1 MGVSPRIKRLLSLGV
16 SFTSGEGVLQVL
28 QAVNGLLLVWLLSVE
43 DFAVYAVFTA
53 AMGFASQML
62 GFGITPTII
71 SLVGMDFQDKAKVGR
86 YLMAGSSLRL
96 WMLLIV
102 SPLGLAILWFSSL
115 KIGIPLTSIALLSG
129 LLVGANYLSSQI
141 DLFCAP
147 LQMLGR
153 VGTLYRCL
161 ALGEVLRILLTL
173 LLWAAHLLSVSS
185 AVVASVIV
193 LAISYGSLRIMTR
206 SHFLKPCTPPL
217 TERQQLVD
225 LVMPSLPNALFG
237 AFQGQIMIFIS
248 AMLGNT
254 QQIAAVGALG
264 RLARLVSFLS
274 AANPMIV
281 GPAFAKMGEAAFWR
295 RVPFILLA
303 ASLISCCIAISGFFF
318 PELLIQIIG
327 EKYRHL
333 ASVVWL
339 VTLGAGLIYFLN
351 VLGTMRTFRR
361 WIAWW
366 ASFAT
371 IVLVLAAQSGAL
383 LCFNME
389 TISGVLMLGIFAT
402 LARIAMVFVLM
413 AVARFRPSWLRSE
426 KPQVLPANA

>member
-1 MGVSPRIKRLLSLGV
+1 MERLLRLGV
-16 SFTSGEGVLQVL
+16 SFTSGEGILQVL

-53 AMGFASQML
+53 AMGFASHML

-102 SPLGLAILWFSSL
+102 SPLGLAIFWFLSL
-115 KIGIPLTSIALLSG
+115 KIGIPVTSIVLLSG

-161 ALGEVLRILLTL
+161 ALGEVVRILLTL
-173 LLWAAHLLSVSS
+173 LLWAAHLLSVGS

-193 LAISYGSLRIMTR
+193 LAISYGSLLIMTR
-206 SHFLKPCTPPL
+206 SHFLKPCIPPL
-217 TERQQLVD
+217 KERQQLVD
-225 LVMPSLPNALFG
+225 LVLPSLPNALFG

-281 GPAFAKMGEAAFWR
+281 GPAFAKMSEAAFWR
-295 RVPFILLA
+295 RLPFILLA
-303 ASLISCCIAISGFFF
+303 ASLISCCIAFSGFFF
-318 PELLIQIIG
+318 PELLIKIIG

-339 VTLGAGLIYFLN
+339 VTLGSGLIYFLN

-361 WIAWW
+361 WVAWW
-366 ASFAT
+366 ASFTT
-371 IVLVLAAQSGAL
+371 ILLVLAAQSGAL

-402 LARIAMVFVLM
+402 LARIVMVFVLM
-413 AVARFRPSWLRSE
+413 ATAKFRPSWLRSE
-426 KPQVLPANA
+426 KPPIIPSNA

>member
-1 MGVSPRIKRLLSLGV
+1 MGISPRIERLLRLGV
-16 SFTSGEGVLQVL
+16 SFTSGEGILQVL

-53 AMGFASQML
+53 AMGFASHML

-115 KIGIPLTSIALLSG
+115 KIGIPVTSIVLLSG

-161 ALGEVLRILLTL
+161 ALGEVVRILLTL
-173 LLWAAHLLSVSS
+173 LLWAAHLLSVGS

-193 LAISYGSLRIMTR
+193 LAISYGSLLIMTR
-206 SHFLKPCTPPL
+206 SHFLKPCIPPL
-217 TERQQLVD
+217 KERQQLVD
-225 LVMPSLPNALFG
+225 LVLPSLPNALFG

-281 GPAFAKMGEAAFWR
+281 GPAFAKMSEAAFWR
-295 RVPFILLA
+295 RLPFILLA
-303 ASLISCCIAISGFFF
+303 ASLISCCIAFSGFFF
-318 PELLIQIIG
+318 PELLIKIIG

-339 VTLGAGLIYFLN
+339 VTLGSGLIYFLN

-361 WIAWW
+361 WVAWW

-371 IVLVLAAQSGAL
+371 ILLVLAAQSGAL

-402 LARIAMVFVLM
+402 LARVVMVFVLM
-413 AVARFRPSWLRSE
+413 AAAKFRPLWLRSE
-426 KPQVLPANA
+426 KPQILPSNA

>member
-1 MGVSPRIKRLLSLGV
+1 MERLLRLGV

-53 AMGFASQML
+53 AMGFASHML

-86 YLMAGSSLRL
+86 FLTAGSSLRL
-96 WMLLIV
+96 WILLIV

-115 KIGIPLTSIALLSG
+115 KIGIPVTSIVLLSG

-161 ALGEVLRILLTL
+161 ALGEVVRILLVL
-173 LLWAAHLLSVSS
+173 SLWAAHFLSVGS

-193 LAISYGSLRIMTR
+193 LAISYGSLLIMTR
-206 SHFLKPCTPPL
+206 SHFQKPCIPPL
-217 TERQQLVD
+217 KERQQLVD
-225 LVMPSLPNALFG
+225 LVLPSLPNALFG

-281 GPAFAKMGEAAFWR
+281 GPAFAKMSEAAFWR
-295 RVPFILLA
+295 RLPFILLV
-303 ASLISCCIAISGFFF
+303 ASLISCIIAFSGFFY

-371 IVLVLAAQSGAL
+371 ILLVLAAQSGAL

-402 LARIAMVFVLM
+402 LARIVMVFVLM
-413 AVARFRPSWLRSE
+413 AAAKFRPSWLRSE
-426 KPQVLPANA
+426 KPQILPSNA

>member
-1 MGVSPRIKRLLSLGV
+1 MGISPRMERLLRLGV
-16 SFTSGEGVLQVL
+16 SFTSGEAMLQVL

-53 AMGFASQML
+53 AMGFASHML

-71 SLVGMDFQDKAKVGR
+71 SLVGMDFQDKKKVGR

-115 KIGIPLTSIALLSG
+115 KIGIPVTSIVLLSV

-161 ALGEVLRILLTL
+161 ALGEVVRILLTL
-173 LLWAAHLLSVSS
+173 LLWVAHLLSVGS

-193 LAISYGSLRIMTR
+193 LAISYGSLLIMTR
-206 SHFLKPCTPPL
+206 SHFLKPLIPPL
-217 TERQQLVD
+217 RERQQLVA
-225 LVMPSLPNALFG
+225 LVLPSLPNALFG

-281 GPAFAKMGEAAFWR
+281 GPAFAKMSEAAFWR
-295 RVPFILLA
+295 RLPFILLV
-303 ASLISCCIAISGFFF
+303 ASLISCIIAFSGFFY

-333 ASVVWL
+333 APVVWL
-339 VTLGAGLIYFLN
+339 VTLGSGLVYFLN

-361 WIAWW
+361 WVAWW

-371 IVLVLAAQSGAL
+371 ILLVLAAQSGAL

-402 LARIAMVFVLM
+402 LARIVMVFVLM
-413 AVARFRPSWLRSE
+413 AAAKFRPSWLRSE
-426 KPQVLPANA
+426 KAQVLPSNA

>member
-1 MGVSPRIKRLLSLGV
+1 
-16 SFTSGEGVLQVL
+16 VL
-28 QAVNGLLLVWLLSVE
+28 
-43 DFAVYAVFTA
+43 
-53 AMGFASQML
+53 
-62 GFGITPTII
+62 
-71 SLVGMDFQDKAKVGR
+71 
-86 YLMAGSSLRL
+86 
-96 WMLLIV
+96 
-102 SPLGLAILWFSSL
+102 
-115 KIGIPLTSIALLSG
+115 
-129 LLVGANYLSSQI
+129 
-141 DLFCAP
+141 
-147 LQMLGR
+147 
-153 VGTLYRCL
+153 
-161 ALGEVLRILLTL
+161 
-173 LLWAAHLLSVSS
+173 
-185 AVVASVIV
+185 ASVIV
-193 LAISYGSLRIMTR
+193 LAISYGSLLIMTR
-206 SHFLKPCTPPL
+206 SHFQKPCIPPL
-217 TERQQLVD
+217 KERQQLVD
-225 LVMPSLPNALFG
+225 LVLPSLPNALFG

-303 ASLISCCIAISGFFF
+303 ATLISCCIAFSGFFF
-318 PELLIQIIG
+318 PELLIKIIG

-339 VTLGAGLIYFLN
+339 VTLGSGLVYFLN

-361 WIAWW
+361 WVAWW

-371 IVLVLAAQSGAL
+371 ILLVLAAQSGAL

-402 LARIAMVFVLM
+402 LARIVMVFVLM
-413 AVARFRPSWLRSE
+413 AAAKYRPLWLRSE
-426 KPQVLPANA
+426 KAQILPSNA

>member
-1 MGVSPRIKRLLSLGV
+1 
-16 SFTSGEGVLQVL
+16 
-28 QAVNGLLLVWLLSVE
+28 
-43 DFAVYAVFTA
+43 
-53 AMGFASQML
+53 MGFASHML

-86 YLMAGSSLRL
+86 FLTAGSSLRL
-96 WMLLIV
+96 WILLIV

-115 KIGIPLTSIALLSG
+115 KIGIPVTSIVLLSG

-161 ALGEVLRILLTL
+161 ALGEVVRILLVL
-173 LLWAAHLLSVSS
+173 SLWAAHFLSVGS

-193 LAISYGSLRIMTR
+193 LAISYGSLLIMTR
-206 SHFLKPCTPPL
+206 SHFQKPCIPPL
-217 TERQQLVD
+217 KERQQLVD
-225 LVMPSLPNALFG
+225 LVLPSLPNALFG

-281 GPAFAKMGEAAFWR
+281 GPAFAKMSEAAFWR
-295 RVPFILLA
+295 RLPFILLV
-303 ASLISCCIAISGFFF
+303 ASLISCIIAFSGFFY

-371 IVLVLAAQSGAL
+371 ILLVLAAQSGAL

-402 LARIAMVFVLM
+402 LARIVMVFVLM
-413 AVARFRPSWLRSE
+413 AAAKFRPSWLRSE
-426 KPQVLPANA
+426 KPQILPSNA

>member
-1 MGVSPRIKRLLSLGV
+1 MERLLRLGV
-16 SFTSGEGVLQVL
+16 SFTSGEAMLQVL

-53 AMGFASQML
+53 AMGFASHML
-62 GFGITPTII
+62 GFGIAPTIV
-71 SLVGMDFQDKAKVGR
+71 SLVGMGFQDKEKVGR

-115 KIGIPLTSIALLSG
+115 KIGLPVASVALLSG

-161 ALGEVLRILLTL
+161 ALGEVVRILLTL
-173 LLWAAHLLSVSS
+173 LLWVAHLLNVGS

-193 LAISYGSLRIMTR
+193 LAISYGSLLIMTR

-217 TERQQLVD
+217 MERQQLID
-225 LVMPSLPNALFG
+225 LVLPSLPNALFG

-281 GPAFAKMGEAAFWR
+281 GPAFAKMSEAAFWR
-295 RVPFILLA
+295 RLPVILLV
-303 ASLISCCIAISGFFF
+303 ASLISCIIAFSGFFF
-318 PELLIQIIG
+318 PELLIKIIG

-339 VTLGAGLIYFLN
+339 VTLGSGLVYFLN

-361 WIAWW
+361 WVAWW

-371 IVLVLAAQSGAL
+371 ILLVLAAQSGAL
-383 LCFNME
+383 LCFSME

-402 LARIAMVFVLM
+402 LARIVMVFVLM
-413 AVARFRPSWLRSE
+413 ATAKFRPSWLRSE
-426 KPQVLPANA
+426 KPPIIPSNA

>member
-1 MGVSPRIKRLLSLGV
+1 MERLLRLGV
-16 SFTSGEGVLQVL
+16 SFTSGEGILQVL

-53 AMGFASQML
+53 AMGFASHML

-115 KIGIPLTSIALLSG
+115 KIGIPVTSIVLLSG

-161 ALGEVLRILLTL
+161 ALGEVVRILLTL
-173 LLWAAHLLSVSS
+173 LLSAAHLLSVGS

-193 LAISYGSLRIMTR
+193 LAISYGSLLIMTR
-206 SHFLKPCTPPL
+206 SHFLNPCIPPL
-217 TERQQLVD
+217 KERQQLVD
-225 LVMPSLPNALFG
+225 LVLPSLPNALFG

-281 GPAFAKMGEAAFWR
+281 GPAFAKMSEAAFWR
-295 RVPFILLA
+295 RLPFILLA
-303 ASLISCCIAISGFFF
+303 ASLISCCIAFSGFFF
-318 PELLIQIIG
+318 PELLIKIIG

-339 VTLGAGLIYFLN
+339 VTLGSGLIYFLN

-361 WIAWW
+361 WVAWW

-371 IVLVLAAQSGAL
+371 ILLVLAAQSGAL

-402 LARIAMVFVLM
+402 LARVVMVFVLM
-413 AVARFRPSWLRSE
+413 AAAKFRPLWLRSE
-426 KPQVLPANA
+426 KPQILPSNA

>member
-1 MGVSPRIKRLLSLGV
+1 MGISRRMERLLRLGV
-16 SFTSGEGVLQVL
+16 SFTSGEAMLQVL

-115 KIGIPLTSIALLSG
+115 KIGIPVISIALLSG

-161 ALGEVLRILLTL
+161 ALGEVVRILLTL
-173 LLWAAHLLSVSS
+173 LLWAAHLLSVGS

-193 LAISYGSLRIMTR
+193 LAISYGSLLIMTR
-206 SHFLKPCTPPL
+206 SHFLKPRIPPL
-217 TERQQLVD
+217 RERQQLVA
-225 LVMPSLPNALFG
+225 LVLPSLPNALFG

-281 GPAFAKMGEAAFWR
+281 GPAFAKMSEAAFWR
-295 RVPFILLA
+295 RLPFILLA
-303 ASLISCCIAISGFFF
+303 ASLISSCIAFSGFFF

-361 WIAWW
+361 WVAWW

-371 IVLVLAAQSGAL
+371 ILLVLVAQSGAL
-383 LCFNME
+383 LCFDME

-402 LARIAMVFVLM
+402 LARIVMVFVLM
-413 AVARFRPSWLRSE
+413 AAAKFRPSWLRSE
-426 KPQVLPANA
+426 KAQVLSSNA

>member
-1 MGVSPRIKRLLSLGV
+1 MGISPRMERLLRLGV
-16 SFTSGEGVLQVL
+16 SFSSGEAMLQVL

-53 AMGFASQML
+53 AMGFASHML

-115 KIGIPLTSIALLSG
+115 KIGIPVTSIVLLSG

-161 ALGEVLRILLTL
+161 ALGEVVRILLTL
-173 LLWAAHLLSVSS
+173 LLWVAHLLSVGS

-193 LAISYGSLRIMTR
+193 LAISYGSLLIMTR
-206 SHFLKPCTPPL
+206 SHFQKPCIPPL
-217 TERQQLVD
+217 RERQQLVD
-225 LVMPSLPNALFG
+225 LVLPSLPNALFG

-281 GPAFAKMGEAAFWR
+281 GPAFAKMSEAAFWR
-295 RVPFILLA
+295 RLPFILLV
-303 ASLISCCIAISGFFF
+303 ASLISCIIAFSGFFF
-318 PELLIQIIG
+318 PELLIKIIG
-327 EKYRHL
+327 ENYRHL

-339 VTLGAGLIYFLN
+339 VTLGSGLVYFLN

-361 WIAWW
+361 WVAWW

-371 IVLVLAAQSGAL
+371 ILLVLAAQSGAL

-402 LARIAMVFVLM
+402 LARIVMVFVLM
-413 AVARFRPSWLRSE
+413 AAAKFRPLWLRSE
-426 KPQVLPANA
+426 KPQILPSNA

>member
-1 MGVSPRIKRLLSLGV
+1 MGISPRMERLLRLGV
-16 SFTSGEGVLQVL
+16 SFTSGEAMLQVL

-53 AMGFASQML
+53 AMGFASHML
-62 GFGITPTII
+62 GFGIAPTII
-71 SLVGMDFQDKAKVGR
+71 SLVGTGFQDKEKVGR

-115 KIGIPLTSIALLSG
+115 KIGLPVTSIALLSG

-161 ALGEVLRILLTL
+161 ALGELVRILLTL
-173 LLWAAHLLSVSS
+173 LLWVAHLLSVGS

-193 LAISYGSLRIMTR
+193 LSISYGSLLIMTR

-217 TERQQLVD
+217 MERQQLID
-225 LVMPSLPNALFG
+225 LVLPSLPNALFG

-281 GPAFAKMGEAAFWR
+281 GPAFAKMSEAAFWR
-295 RVPFILLA
+295 RLPFILLV
-303 ASLISCCIAISGFFF
+303 ASLISCIIAFSGFFF
-318 PELLIQIIG
+318 PELLIKIIG
-327 EKYRHL
+327 EKYRQL

-339 VTLGAGLIYFLN
+339 VTLGSGLVYFLN

-361 WIAWW
+361 WVAWW

-371 IVLVLAAQSGAL
+371 ILLVLAAQSGAL

-402 LARIAMVFVLM
+402 LARIVMVFVLM
-413 AVARFRPSWLRSE
+413 ATAKFRPSWLRSE
-426 KPQVLPANA
+426 KPPIIPSNA

>member
-1 MGVSPRIKRLLSLGV
+1 MAISPRIERLLKLGV
-16 SFTSGEGVLQVL
+16 SFTSGEAILQVL
-28 QAVNGLLLVWLLSVE
+28 QAANGLLMVWLLSVE

-53 AMGFASQML
+53 AMGFASHML

-96 WMLLIV
+96 WMLLLV
-102 SPLGLAILWFSSL
+102 SPLGIGILWFSCL
-115 KIGIPLTSIALLSG
+115 KIGITFISIVLLTG
-129 LLVGANYLSSQI
+129 LLVIANYLTSQI

-153 VGTLYRCL
+153 IGTLYRCL
-161 ALGEVLRILLTL
+161 AIGEVVRIIITV
-173 LLWAAHLLSVSS
+173 LLWSAGLLSVGA
-185 AVVASVIV
+185 AVLASVIV
-193 LAISYGSLRIMTR
+193 LAISYGALIFMTR
-206 SHFLKPCTPPL
+206 DHFEKPIVSPLK
-217 TERQQLVD
+217 ERQQLVD
-225 LVMPSLPNALFG
+225 LVLPSIPNALFG
-237 AFQGQIMIFIS
+237 AFQGQITIFIS

-254 QQIAAVGALG
+254 QQIAAVGALS

-274 AANPMIV
+274 AANSMIV
-281 GPAFAKMGEAAFWR
+281 GPALAKMGDAVFWR
-295 RVPFILLA
+295 RLPFALLA
-303 ASLISCCIAISGFFF
+303 AGGISCLIAISGLAF
-318 PELLIQIIG
+318 PDILIKIMG
-327 EKYRHL
+327 AKYHNL

-339 VTLGAGLIYFLN
+339 VTLGSGLVYFLG

-361 WIAWW
+361 WVAWW

-371 IVLVLAAQSGAL
+371 ILLVLLAQSVVL
-383 LCFNME
+383 LYFNME

-413 AVARFRPSWLRSE
+413 ATAKFRPLWLRSE
-426 KPQVLPANA
+426 KSQVIPSNA

>member
-1 MGVSPRIKRLLSLGV
+1 MERLLRLGV
-16 SFTSGEGVLQVL
+16 SFTSGEAMLQFL

-53 AMGFASQML
+53 AMGFASHML

-115 KIGIPLTSIALLSG
+115 KIGIPVTSIVLLSG

-161 ALGEVLRILLTL
+161 ALGEVVRILLTL
-173 LLWAAHLLSVSS
+173 LLWAAHLLSVGS

-193 LAISYGSLRIMTR
+193 LAISYGSLLIMTR
-206 SHFLKPCTPPL
+206 SHFLNPCIPPL
-217 TERQQLVD
+217 KERQQLVD
-225 LVMPSLPNALFG
+225 LVLPSLPNALFG

-281 GPAFAKMGEAAFWR
+281 GPAFAKMSEAAFWR
-295 RVPFILLA
+295 RLPFILLA
-303 ASLISCCIAISGFFF
+303 ASLISCCIAFSGFFF
-318 PELLIQIIG
+318 PELLIKIIG

-339 VTLGAGLIYFLN
+339 VTLGSGLIYFLN

-361 WIAWW
+361 WVAWW

-371 IVLVLAAQSGAL
+371 ILLVLAAQSGAL

-402 LARIAMVFVLM
+402 LARVVMVFVLM
-413 AVARFRPSWLRSE
+413 AAAKFRPLWLRSE
-426 KPQVLPANA
+426 KPQILPSNA

>member
-1 MGVSPRIKRLLSLGV
+1 MGISPRMERLLRLGV
-16 SFTSGEGVLQVL
+16 SFSSGEAMLQVL

-53 AMGFASQML
+53 AMGFASHML
-62 GFGITPTII
+62 GFGIAPTIV
-71 SLVGMDFQDKAKVGR
+71 SLVGMGFQDKGKVGR

-115 KIGIPLTSIALLSG
+115 KIGLPVTSIALLSG

-161 ALGEVLRILLTL
+161 ALGEVVRILLTL
-173 LLWAAHLLSVSS
+173 LLWVAHLLNVGS

-193 LAISYGSLRIMTR
+193 LAISYGSLLIMTR

-217 TERQQLVD
+217 MERQQLID
-225 LVMPSLPNALFG
+225 LVLPSLPNALFG

-281 GPAFAKMGEAAFWR
+281 GPAFAKMSEAAFWR
-295 RVPFILLA
+295 RLPFILLV
-303 ASLISCCIAISGFFF
+303 ASLISCIIAFSGFFF
-318 PELLIQIIG
+318 PELLIKIIG
-327 EKYRHL
+327 EKYRNL

-339 VTLGAGLIYFLN
+339 VTLGSGLVYFLN

-361 WIAWW
+361 WVAWW

-371 IVLVLAAQSGAL
+371 ILLVLAAQSGAL

-402 LARIAMVFVLM
+402 LARIVMVFVLM
-413 AVARFRPSWLRSE
+413 ATAKFRPSWLRSE
-426 KPQVLPANA
+426 KPPIIPSNA

>member
-1 MGVSPRIKRLLSLGV
+1 MGISPRMERLLRLGV

-53 AMGFASQML
+53 AMGFASHML

-86 YLMAGSSLRL
+86 FLTAGSSLRL
-96 WMLLIV
+96 WILLIV

-115 KIGIPLTSIALLSG
+115 KIGIPVTSIVLLSG

-161 ALGEVLRILLTL
+161 ALGEVVRILLVL
-173 LLWAAHLLSVSS
+173 SLWAAHFLSVGS

-193 LAISYGSLRIMTR
+193 LAISYGSLLIMTR
-206 SHFLKPCTPPL
+206 SHFQKPCIPPL
-217 TERQQLVD
+217 KERQQLVD
-225 LVMPSLPNALFG
+225 LVLPSLPNALFG

-281 GPAFAKMGEAAFWR
+281 GPAFAKMSEAAFWR
-295 RVPFILLA
+295 RLPFILLV
-303 ASLISCCIAISGFFF
+303 ASLISCIIAFSGFFY

-371 IVLVLAAQSGAL
+371 ILLVLAAQSGAL

-402 LARIAMVFVLM
+402 LARIVMVFVLM
-413 AVARFRPSWLRSE
+413 AAAKFRPSWLRSE
-426 KPQVLPANA
+426 KPQILPSNA